1 VKRQVYG
8 SVLTGVIVGALRTTT
23 DGDAVADADAE
34 GTALDDDEPALTSM
48 ARMDEVADDA
58 VEELAAAEDVAEI
71 DADAAAALNEA
82 EDDEAAVED
91 EELADVVEVTE
102 TSAALT
108 MVDDEANADADEVA
122 DVDDDAGFTD
132 ADAETS
138 ATLNVTEADEET
150 EDAETVVEA
159 VAEVEVVESIVTPA
173 TLNPVGLGVEMRTD
187 IEGTTDEAEGT
198 TDERLADG
206 IMLMRSSTSKPPVD
220 DAWAEDEVEVEA
232 EVDVTELDATSA
244 ALKPDEEAEA
254 VDDALLLDADEVVDE
269 VVTPAAMNV
278 PDDEVEAEAEVEAE
292 DDVMDEAMD
301 KELELDAS
309 AAAIMA
315 DKEAV
320 PDEEEDEDEAVV
332 DVAAA
337 EVIVL
342 EVVPDGMEV
351 VADVDGWAEEDET
364 AAASTAMICGTSG
377 RNTRVTFMFW
387 TGGGVAA
394 ARLYMPRRRK
404 SLGAPW
410 GGCEAVASYV
420 DWNDS
425 SLEPR
430 PSLATSSF
438 CVSSCVTC
446 LAAAAI
452 ASALLVLDGAV
463 LLAVAVP
470 LASAVLLEAGGA
482 T

>member
-23 DGDAVADADAE
+23 DGDAVTDADAE
-34 GTALDDDEPALTSM
+34 GIVLDDDEPALTSM
-48 ARMDEVADDA
+48 ARMDEVADDV
-58 VEELAAAEDVAEI
+58 VEELATAEDVAEM

-82 EDDEAAVED
+82 EDDEATVED

-102 TSAALT
+102 TSAALN

-122 DVDDDAGFTD
+122 DADDDAGFTD

-159 VAEVEVVESIVTPA
+159 VAEFEVVESIVTPA

-198 TDERLADG
+198 ADERLADG

-220 DAWAEDEVEVEA
+220 EAWAEDEVEAEA
-232 EVDVTELDATSA
+232 EVDVTELDVTPA

-254 VDDALLLDADEVVDE
+254 VDDALLLDADKVADE
-269 VVTPAAMNV
+269 VLTPAATNV
-278 PDDEVEAEAEVEAE
+278 PDDEAEAEIEVEAE
-292 DDVMDEAMD
+292 DEVMDEAL
-301 KELELDAS
+301 ELEAS
-309 AAAIMA
+309 AAASMA
-315 DKEAV
+315 DEEAV
-320 PDEEEDEDEAVV
+320 PDEDEDKAVV
-332 DVAAA
+332 DEAAV